1 MGHDQSRVQKTWK
14 FHGARLW
21 YWMFLVEIQGELK
34 EKGRGR
40 VEKNEH
46 SHVQKQSYMN
56 EACLT
61 EV

>member
-1 MGHDQSRVQKTWK
+1 M
-14 FHGARLW
+14 
-21 YWMFLVEIQGELK
+21 EIQEELK